1 MFEPRQGGTKK
12 SATQKDVL
20 YIKQP
25 GCVITTQFN
34 CALRGDS
41 SLVFEATYID
51 RSHYELGRLVTA

>member
-25 GCVITTQFN
+25 GCVITTQLN
-34 CALRGDS
+34 LT
-41 SLVFEATYID
+41 VP
-51 RSHYELGRLVTA
+51 